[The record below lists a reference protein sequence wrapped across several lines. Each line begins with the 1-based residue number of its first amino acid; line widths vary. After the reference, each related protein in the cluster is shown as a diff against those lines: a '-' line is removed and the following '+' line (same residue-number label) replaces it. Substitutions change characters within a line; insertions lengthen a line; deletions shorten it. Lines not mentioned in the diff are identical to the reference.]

1 MREKLMQIQERFNNR
16 LNEILIFCFENKVF
30 AAVNYIV
37 LLVIFAIGMYILN
50 LHTPLL
56 ADDFGYSFS

>member
-1 MREKLMQIQERFNNR
+1 MQMQERFNNR

-50 LHTPLL
+50 LPYTVTGRC
-56 ADDFGYSFS
+56 FGLFL